1 MDMAGKTS
9 AQVKTYFE
17 EMPKSVR
24 QNMPSD
30 SLDAAMPADTA
41 VQLMEL
47 FVDTQVDAAEVPDVQ
62 KATMESVS
70 PLQLTLYTKVVALIR
85 I

>member
-1 MDMAGKTS
+1 
-9 AQVKTYFE
+9 
-17 EMPKSVR
+17 
-24 QNMPSD
+24 
-30 SLDAAMPADTA
+30 MPADMA
-41 VQLMEL
+41 LQLMEL
-47 FVDTQVDAAEVPDVQ
+47 FVDTQVESVEVPDVQ

>member
-9 AQVKTYFE
+9 AEVKTYFE

-30 SLDAAMPADTA
+30 TLDDAMPADMA
-41 VQLMEL
+41 LQLMEL
-47 FVDTQVDAAEVPDVQ
+47 FVDTQVESVEVPDVQ